1 MFGLDKLIPTPIGHE
16 HQHGPVTVHGHQL
29 RCQVCRHS
37 EFWEHHV
44 QLHTPAATFF
54 NVEFMNRIANC
65 AVCAS
70 CGYVHFL
77 LPTDVAPDEA
87 KQSMESS
94 GGASDP

>member
-1 MFGLDKLIPTPIGHE
+1 MFGLDKLIPTPIGPDRR
-16 HQHGPVTVHGHQL
+16 HGPVTVHGHQL

-70 CGYVHFL
+70 CGYVHFF
-77 LPTDVAPDEA
+77 LPTGVADEPE
-87 KQSMESS
+87 QSMEQP
-94 GGASDP
+94 GGASEV